1 MTKKVPKTDDM
12 SVMDEIKMIIIIIAG
27 FTLGYLLAVDLA
39 ICYFAQND
47 LSCMG
52 SDSDAPDL

>member
-12 SVMDEIKMIIIIIAG
+12 SVMDEIKMIIIAG